1 MHLVSCIVCFY
12 SQLFVEK
19 HNNVTI
25 LFADIVN
32 FTPLTVKLSAEDLV
46 ETLNQL
52 FGRFDEAAKVFLIFS
67 FIVSIRFRSMY
78 LFYAGYYVF
87 ILCWILRVFF

>member
-1 MHLVSCIVCFY
+1 VNKKINTREIQLRKVLWDSINFRFH
-12 SQLFVEK
+12 SQLFVER

-32 FTPLTVKLSAEDLV
+32 FTPLTVTLSPEDLV

-52 FGRFDEAAKVFLIFS
+52 FGEFDEAAKV
-67 FIVSIRFRSMY
+67 
-78 LFYAGYYVF
+78 
-87 ILCWILRVFF
+87 